1 MTETDL
7 FNIIYSCRSMRR
19 LKPDPV
25 PLSLIYKVIEAG
37 TQGPSGGGVQAW
49 RFVVVTDAR
58 LKERIAEVYRRGWR
72 AAEAGYA
79 QAGLTPENDKNVR
92 AAAALA
98 AHLADAPVLLVPCLR
113 ARKSHA
119 ARLAGP
125 DRETFLRIL
134 GGSIYP
140 AVQNVLLACRAVGL
154 GASLT
159 TITTLFEAEM
169 HDILGLPDFI
179 TTYALI
185 PIGYPH
191 GRFGPVRRR
200 PVEAV
205 TWLNRYGTAF
215 PKPASADD
223 APETAALRKDGA

>member
-1 MTETDL
+1 MPDV
-7 FNIIYSCRSMRR
+7 FDVMYSCRSMRR

-25 PLSLIYKVIEAG
+25 PLPLIYKVIEAG

-49 RFVVVTDAR
+49 RFVVVTER
-58 LKERIAEVYRRGWR
+58 SLKERIAEVYRRGWR
-72 AAEAGYA
+72 MAEASYA
-79 QAGLTPENDKNVR
+79 KAGLTPENNKNVR
-92 AAAALA
+92 AAAYLA
-98 AHLADAPVLLVPCLR
+98 AHLAEAPVLLIPCLR

-125 DRETFLRIL
+125 DRETFLRVL

-140 AVQNVLLACRAVGL
+140 AVQNVLLACRALGL

-169 HDILGLPDFI
+169 HDILGLPDFL

-185 PIGYPH
+185 PIGYPQ

-200 PVEAV
+200 PVEEV

-215 PKPASADD
+215 PKPESADD
-223 APETAALRKDGA
+223 AQDPATLPADGA